1 MKKSHIG
8 ITIGTIFFIAL
19 DSPKWQDRRIIP
31 GYEVLRRQEEEFAL

>member
-19 DSPKWQDRRIIP
+19 GSPKCQDRRIIP
-31 GYEVLRRQEEEFAL
+31 VNK